1 MNPRIQKLRQES
13 LNTRESLSPER
24 ALLVTRFYE
33 SGIAQKEAV
42 PVQRALCFRHIMK
55 NKSLWIGDGELIV
68 GERGPAPKATP
79 TYPEI
84 CLHSLADLEIIHS
97 REKVSFEVTD
107 ETRKVYEKTVIP
119 FWEGKTIR
127 EKIFK
132 ERPASPPKKATLIP
146 TSPSSTWAVSP
157 RVGPTESMTSP
168 I

>member
-13 LNTRESLSPER
+13 LDTRESLSPER

-84 CLHSLADLEIIHS
+84 CLHRANES
-97 REKVSFEVTD
+97 RMPGAAAPAGVWKAEPSEK
-107 ETRKVYEKTVIP
+107 RP
-119 FWEGKTIR
+119 
-127 EKIFK
+127 IF
-132 ERPASPPKKATLIP
+132 
-146 TSPSSTWAVSP
+146 
-157 RVGPTESMTSP
+157 
-168 I
+168 